1 MEVSTNKVFNRIG
14 ALLAVVLLGI
24 YFLLDPEQHLFP
36 KCPFLW
42 LTGWKCPGCGSQRAV
57 HQLLHGNLL
66 EALKL
71 NFLFV
76 VAFPYVLLGLA
87 LEYTAW
93 GKRQDK
99 IRKTWYG
106 YRAALLALMVVLAFG
121 FGRNVFGW

>member
-1 MEVSTNKVFNRIG
+1 MAVSTNKVFNRIG
-14 ALLAVVLLGI
+14 ALLAVALLGI
-24 YFLLDPEQHLFP
+24 YFLLDPEQHFFP

-57 HQLLHGNLL
+57 HQLLHGNIP
-66 EALKL
+66 EALQL

-76 VAFPYVLLGLA
+76 VALPYVLLGLT
-87 LEYTAW
+87 LEYTEW
-93 GKRQDK
+93 GKRQDS

-121 FGRNVFGW
+121 IGRNVFGW